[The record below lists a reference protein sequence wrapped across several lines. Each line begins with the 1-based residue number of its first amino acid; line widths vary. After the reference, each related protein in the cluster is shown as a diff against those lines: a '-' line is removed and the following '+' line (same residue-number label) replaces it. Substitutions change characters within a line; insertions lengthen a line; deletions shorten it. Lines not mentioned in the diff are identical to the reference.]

1 MSYFKEYGIYLILIA
16 LGVFGLVASGGW
28 TFGEYLSLYI
38 FKPALKMTMVF
49 LIIEFSFR
57 KIEFQNEVLK
67 GNIAA
72 AIIFL
77 GICLVVAEAI

>member
-1 MSYFKEYGIYLILIA
+1 MTYFKEYGIYVILIA
-16 LGVFGLVASGGW
+16 LGILGLIVSSGW
-28 TFGEYLSLYI
+28 AFGEYLALYI
-38 FKPALKMTMVF
+38 FKPALKMLVVW
-49 LIIEFSFR
+49 LVVEFSFR

-72 AIIFL
+72 AIVFF